1 MEWQLTPGQDNGFFN
16 KDPFQTATL
25 LAADRF
31 LIRLGLLNGEPTCNF
46 NPIIP

>member
-1 MEWQLTPGQDNGFFN
+1 MAFFN